1 MNQPNETNQIG
12 QTAQDP
18 VLFDTLPTNDGHY
31 LGVITLNAPKALNA
45 VDLTMCQQIFQQLQI
60 WEQQPQ
66 VVAVFLQGI
75 GEKAFC
81 AGGNIRKIY
90 DSIIQ
95 RPAMSE
101 PQSIHLPSNLDY
113 AEAFFVN
120 EYRLNRYMASYPKPI
135 IAWASGIVMGG
146 GLGLVATCSHRIVTE
161 TTRFAMSEVN
171 IGLFPDATGSWF
183 LQKMPA
189 QIGLFFGL
197 TGANGNA
204 SDALLCNV
212 AEFSLKSEQKSTILK
227 TLQTANWQQSDAK
240 AVVSHTLSQLHTT
253 EYLPSSNVLKH
264 WQTLQKIVNA
274 GDMLAIDNLL
284 KDKDFMA
291 TFCQDKWLVEAIHT
305 YQNGCPVTAR
315 LTHALFYRVKTL
327 SLSEIL
333 QIELNTAIHCC
344 HFPDFREGVRA
355 LLVDKDKNPT
365 WHKSLSVI
373 ADDYINA
380 HFSNVWQG
388 DDVLVL

>member
-66 VVAVFLQGI
+66 VVAIFLQGT

-161 TTRFAMSEVN
+161 TTRFAMPEVN

-189 QIGLFFGL
+189 QIGLFL
-197 TGANGNA
+197 
-204 SDALLCNV
+204 D
-212 AEFSLKSEQKSTILK
+212 
-227 TLQTANWQQSDAK
+227 
-240 AVVSHTLSQLHTT
+240 
-253 EYLPSSNVLKH
+253 
-264 WQTLQKIVNA
+264 
-274 GDMLAIDNLL
+274 
-284 KDKDFMA
+284 
-291 TFCQDKWLVEAIHT
+291 
-305 YQNGCPVTAR
+305 
-315 LTHALFYRVKTL
+315 
-327 SLSEIL
+327 
-333 QIELNTAIHCC
+333 
-344 HFPDFREGVRA
+344 
-355 LLVDKDKNPT
+355 
-365 WHKSLSVI
+365 
-373 ADDYINA
+373 
-380 HFSNVWQG
+380 
-388 DDVLVL
+388 